1 MAIKVLLV
9 GLNYIYEGEEV
20 KLYGSIN
27 SVVYFHQRL
36 LSLGY
41 KSSELSIL
49 VDQVNDVWLTSSSSS
64 PSETRVEDI
73 VDRQQIVNI
82 LERMTEESQKV
93 TN

>member
-73 VDRQQIVNI
+73 VDR
-82 LERMTEESQKV
+82 
-93 TN
+93 